1 MCEKHLGQCF
11 VLTALHRLPSHS
23 FVLTFCFPSCN
34 FFSMTVFKRE
44 IISQSVLTWLKI
56 LVILFF
62 CAISEMQKVFLVLQA
77 CNFFIS
83 CSMESNLVADWWW
96 TVWFDIL
103 FTFSQLLNL
112 HPCCRIRA
120 TKCVQRTI
128 ALYQYKLFNLFP
140 FCVIEFCEVVM
151 FKPWT
156 QYVWSKS
163 RILFFFSRHA
173 QPPLGLW
180 LRTLQRSALFL
191 TPGRICSKGNPEN
204 QRRVIVL
211 FFLSSSCSEAQ
222 I

>member
-1 MCEKHLGQCF
+1 MSVCIDMIKNIS
-11 VLTALHRLPSHS
+11 T
-23 FVLTFCFPSCN
+23 
-34 FFSMTVFKRE
+34 FFS
-44 IISQSVLTWLKI
+44 
-56 LVILFF
+56 

-140 FCVIEFCEVVM
+140 FSVIEFCEVLV

-163 RILFFFSRHA
+163 GILFFFSRHA

-180 LRTLQRSALFL
+180 LRTLQCEWINILLRTLSIWFLLDHNALRFSL
-191 TPGRICSKGNPEN
+191 HLAESVLKEIQKTKA
-204 QRRVIVL
+204 VWL
-211 FFLSSSCSEAQ
+211 FFF
-222 I
+222 

>member
-1 MCEKHLGQCF
+1 MCENHLGQCF

-23 FVLTFCFPSCN
+23 FVFTLCFPSCN

-56 LVILFF
+56 LVFLFFF

-83 CSMESNLVADWWW
+83 YSMESNLVADWWW

-120 TKCVQRTI
+120 
-128 ALYQYKLFNLFP
+128 LHQYKLFNLFP
-140 FCVIEFCEVVM
+140 FSVIEFCEVVM

-163 RILFFFSRHA
+163 GILFFPHDMRN
-173 QPPLGLW
+173 LL
-180 LRTLQRSALFL
+180 
-191 TPGRICSKGNPEN
+191 
-204 QRRVIVL
+204 
-211 FFLSSSCSEAQ
+211 
-222 I
+222 

>member
-1 MCEKHLGQCF
+1 MGSFGLKTPTKC
-11 VLTALHRLPSHS
+11 VRNTWVSVSSWRLCTGYLASPSV
-23 FVLTFCFPSCN
+23 FQAVI

-77 CNFFIS
+77 CNFFFIS

-112 HPCCRIRA
+112 HPYCRIRA

-128 ALYQYKLFNLFP
+128 ASYQYKLFNLFP
-140 FCVIEFCEVVM
+140 FSVIEFCEVG
-151 FKPWT
+151 T
-156 QYVWSKS
+156 QLAS
-163 RILFFFSRHA
+163 
-173 QPPLGLW
+173 
-180 LRTLQRSALFL
+180 
-191 TPGRICSKGNPEN
+191 
-204 QRRVIVL
+204 
-211 FFLSSSCSEAQ
+211 
-222 I
+222 

>member
-1 MCEKHLGQCF
+1 MCDKHLGQCF
-11 VLTALHRLPSHS
+11 VLTALHRLPSLS
-23 FVLTFCFPSCN
+23 FVFTFCFRSCD

-56 LVILFF
+56 LVILFYFF

-77 CNFFIS
+77 CNFYIS

-140 FCVIEFCEVVM
+140 LTVIEFCEVVM
-151 FKPWT
+151 LKPWT

-163 RILFFFSRHA
+163 GILFFFVTTCA
-173 QPPLGLW
+173 
-180 LRTLQRSALFL
+180 TFF
-191 TPGRICSKGNPEN
+191 RIMTSYFT
-204 QRRVIVL
+204 I
-211 FFLSSSCSEAQ
+211 
-222 I
+222 

>member
-1 MCEKHLGQCF
+1 MG
-11 VLTALHRLPSHS
+11 S
-23 FVLTFCFPSCN
+23 FVWKTATKCVRNIWVSVSSWWRCTGYPATRLSSPSVFQVVF

-77 CNFFIS
+77 CKFFMS
-83 CSMESNLVADWWW
+83 CSMESNLVADWRW

-103 FTFSQLLNL
+103 FTFRQLLNL
-112 HPCCRIRA
+112 HPCCRIRG
-120 TKCVQRTI
+120 TKCVRRTI

-140 FCVIEFCEVVM
+140 FSVIEFCEVVM

-163 RILFFFSRHA
+163 GILFFF
-173 QPPLGLW
+173 
-180 LRTLQRSALFL
+180 FL
-191 TPGRICSKGNPEN
+191 TTCATSFRIMT
-204 QRRVIVL
+204 L
-211 FFLSSSCSEAQ
+211 YFTM
-222 I
+222 

>member
-1 MCEKHLGQCF
+1 MIKNIRNL
-11 VLTALHRLPSHS
+11 
-23 FVLTFCFPSCN
+23 
-34 FFSMTVFKRE
+34 
-44 IISQSVLTWLKI
+44 I
-56 LVILFF
+56 FF
-62 CAISEMQKVFLVLQA
+62 CAILEMQKVFLVLQA

-140 FCVIEFCEVVM
+140 FSVIEFCEVVM

-163 RILFFFSRHA
+163 GILFFLATCATSSRIM
-173 QPPLGLW
+173 
-180 LRTLQRSALFL
+180 TLYFTMWVNKYSAKDSVYLVFARS
-191 TPGRICSKGNPEN
+191 
-204 QRRVIVL
+204 
-211 FFLSSSCSEAQ
+211 
-222 I
+222 